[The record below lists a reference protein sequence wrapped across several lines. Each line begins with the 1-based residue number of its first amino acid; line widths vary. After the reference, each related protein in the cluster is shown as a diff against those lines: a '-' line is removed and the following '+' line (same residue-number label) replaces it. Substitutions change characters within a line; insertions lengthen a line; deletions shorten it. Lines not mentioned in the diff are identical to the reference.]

1 MRGGLVLGLILTV
14 LVLTICVVGAIL
26 VLTAP

>member
-26 VLTAP
+26 VLVAP

>member
-1 MRGGLVLGLILTV
+1 MRGGLVLGLILTI